1 MADVT
6 GVQHEG
12 GRDWQRID
20 FVHRRLQGAHH
31 VRVRR
36 LVEPHVAVADL
47 DETEFAFI
55 FMAPH
60 KGETAQAVGA
70 EYAAFDH
77 AKGARPRPRHTLQET
92 SAVNSVMVVVVQNFV
107 ADFGFQTCLAILF
120 IHLRAPWV
128 QLGCPSALL
137 TAKRRVY
144 SQQTRMNWNW
154 RVWERQV
161 C

>member
-20 FVHRRLQGAHH
+20 FVHRRLQCAHH

-92 SAVNSVMVVVVQNFV
+92 SAVNSVMVVVMQKLVVDSRLNTLV
-107 ADFGFQTCLAILF
+107 AILF
-120 IHLRAPWV
+120 IHCALLGYS
-128 QLGCPSALL
+128 LGCPS
-137 TAKRRVY
+137 
-144 SQQTRMNWNW
+144 
-154 RVWERQV
+154 
-161 C
+161 